1 MPKILENVKERAVS
15 KAKELLIGEGYDAMT
30 IRRVAAALGIA
41 PATIYNYF
49 PSKEALA
56 AGVMLEDWQKLM
68 GDFEATS
75 PGDTVRALFSTVR
88 SFSETYL
95 RSWTQYK
102 PDDRSVFMRQH
113 YHPVLV
119 DELSRH
125 ILRALPAGQAAAE
138 PWLAPFLADLV
149 LRFGS
154 DGRTSYEEIEPAI
167 SKLLA

>member
-1 MPKILENVKERAVS
+1 MKKTIL
-15 KAKELLIGEGYDAMT
+15 T
-30 IRRVAAALGIA
+30 I
-41 PATIYNYF
+41 
-49 PSKEALA
+49 LA
-56 AGVMLEDWQKLM
+56 AC
-68 GDFEATS
+68 
-75 PGDTVRALFSTVR
+75 ALFSTVR